1 MEGSYDGF
9 IKDNSIESK
18 CYFASLL
25 QQTVDLFQTQPTG
38 DLNATLQACYS
49 KPALP
54 LIKFIN

>member
-25 QQTVDLFQTQPTG
+25 QQTSP
-38 DLNATLQACYS
+38 ATDKIYKLKLPKS
-49 KPALP
+49 KMNS
-54 LIKFIN
+54 KKC